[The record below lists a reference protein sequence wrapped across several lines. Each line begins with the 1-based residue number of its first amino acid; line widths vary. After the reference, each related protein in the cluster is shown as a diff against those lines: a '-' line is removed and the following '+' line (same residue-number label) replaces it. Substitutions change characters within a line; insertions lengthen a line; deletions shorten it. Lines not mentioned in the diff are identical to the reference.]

1 MRALIVDDDVALSR
15 MLSRCLTLW
24 GWLADEA
31 PRVSI
36 ALDSFKQG
44 FYDLLLCDVD
54 LPDGDGISL
63 AQALLK
69 VKPSLLVIIAS
80 GDPRNLERAREAGL
94 VSCLHKPFPL
104 DDLRALIDSEY
115 AGKANIGSQVGAL
128 EKQAPPNGPARVLL
142 VEDDPA
148 QLADAWGIL
157 ETLGYKITAAESA
170 EAALREV
177 ERTRFD
183 VILTDNILPGMT
195 GFQALPRL
203 RASGSPVI
211 VMSSQCGP
219 DTEKDAR
226 LLGASAFIKKPLAI
240 KELSRLIRETLIRSG
255 HPDEYGE
262 SKSVWR

>member
-1 MRALIVDDDVALSR
+1 

-31 PRVSI
+31 PSVSA
-36 ALDSFKQG
+36 ALDSFKRG
-44 FYDLLLCDVD
+44 SYDLLLCDVD

-63 AQALLK
+63 AQSLLK
-69 VKPSLLVIIAS
+69 VKPSLIVIIAS
-80 GDPRNLERAREAGL
+80 GDPHNLERARKGGL
-94 VSCLHKPFPL
+94 AARLGKPFAL
-104 DDLRALIDSEY
+104 DDLRVLIDLEY
-115 AGKANIGSQVGAL
+115 AGKATIGRQVIAL
-128 EKQAPPNGPARVLL
+128 EKQAPPNGPAHVLL

-157 ETLGYKITAAESA
+157 EAIGCRITAAESA

-203 RASGSPVI
+203 RASGAPVI
-211 VMSSQCGP
+211 VMSSQHGP

-226 LLGASAFIKKPLAI
+226 LLGAAAFIKKPLVV
-240 KELSRLIRETLIRSG
+240 KELSRLIRQSLDCGVPSPG
-255 HPDEYGE
+255 SPD
-262 SKSVWR
+262 RP

>member
-24 GWLADEA
+24 DWLADEA
-31 PRVSI
+31 PSVSA

-44 FYDLLLCDVD
+44 AYDLLLCDVD

-63 AQALLK
+63 ARALLN
-69 VKPSLLVIIAS
+69 VKQSLVVIIVS
-80 GDPRNLERAREAGL
+80 GNSVNLERAREVGL
-94 VSCLHKPFPL
+94 AACLHKPFPL
-104 DDLRALIDSEY
+104 DDLRALIDLEY
-115 AGKANIGSQVGAL
+115 SGKASIGRQAILLG
-128 EKQAPPNGPARVLL
+128 EQAPPNGPAHVLL

-157 ETLGYKITAAESA
+157 EAMGCRVTAAESA
-170 EAALREV
+170 EAALRQV

-203 RASGSPVI
+203 RASGAPVI
-211 VMSSQCGP
+211 VMSSQHGP
-219 DTEKDAR
+219 DTEKDAH
-226 LLGASAFIKKPLAI
+226 LLGAAAFIKKPLAA
-240 KELSRLIRETLIRSG
+240 KELSQLIRQALAFGVPSAGNPGR
-255 HPDEYGE
+255 P
-262 SKSVWR
+262 